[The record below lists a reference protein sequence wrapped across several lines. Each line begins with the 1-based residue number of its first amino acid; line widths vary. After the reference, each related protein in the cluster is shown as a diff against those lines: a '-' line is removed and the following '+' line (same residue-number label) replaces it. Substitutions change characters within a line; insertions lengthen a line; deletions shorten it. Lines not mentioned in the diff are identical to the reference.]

1 MISELTP
8 TNPEVLNALSQDD
21 RGRSAMCQC
30 TQVGNHVHAPRIP
43 RNKIEPVCRDYLAA
57 RTGSTETLLAGMS

>member
-21 RGRSAMCQC
+21 RGRSAMCQRA
-30 TQVGNHVHAPRIP
+30 QVGNHVHATRIP
-43 RNKIEPVCRDYLAA
+43 RNKIEPVCRDYFAA
-57 RTGSTETLLAGMS
+57 CTGSTEALLACVS